1 MFSPF
6 CSPPGSGA
14 ERETNSGE
22 SHRVPSAATFIRT
35 KIKSSLGS
43 SMWLRYAALAPY
55 RTLCSMGISIGGAT
69 SSGHHSDLAETS
81 KYIDRI
87 FNEYKFYS
95 GVDHFYGRAAEVG
108 PGDLSGV
115 GLRLLADGCD
125 HVDLADRFK
134 SKSDHAIQDAVNAT
148 ILSDYPKT
156 DICNLTRHYGESAAA
171 ETFFRANKG
180 YDFIFSC
187 AVLEHV
193 YDPIGSLRAMQEALN
208 PGGMMVHIVDCRDH
222 GQFSDKM
229 HDLSFLRL
237 PKLLY
242 RPLGAAGG
250 PNRIRCSA
258 YIDAVKAM
266 GLNHKLYVT
275 ALAGIPELLPLG
287 TTWDDIAPDLLTRSK
302 QHVAEI
308 RNKLARPFRSMTDD
322 DLMIAGFALVT
333 RTS

>member
-1 MFSPF
+1 
-6 CSPPGSGA
+6 
-14 ERETNSGE
+14 
-22 SHRVPSAATFIRT
+22 
-35 KIKSSLGS
+35 
-43 SMWLRYAALAPY
+43 MWLRYAALAPY
-55 RTLCSMGISIGGAT
+55 RALCSLGISIGGMT

-81 KYIDRI
+81 QYIERI

-95 GVDHFYGRAAEVG
+95 GADHFHGRAAEIG

-134 SKSDHAIQDAVNAT
+134 SKSNPAVQEAVNKEIISKYPGANVAK
-148 ILSDYPKT
+148 LS
-156 DICNLTRHYGESAAA
+156 RHYGESAAA

-193 YDPIGSLRAMQEALN
+193 YDPIGALQAMQQALN
-208 PGGMMVHIVDCRDH
+208 PGGIMVHMVDCRDH
-222 GQFSDKM
+222 GQFSDRL

-250 PNRIRCSA
+250 PNRIRFSA
-258 YIDAVKAM
+258 YVNAVKTIGM
-266 GLNHKLYVT
+266 SHKLYVT
-275 ALAGIPELLPLG
+275 ALAGITDMLPLG
-287 TTWDDIAPDLLTRSK
+287 TTWDDISPELLTRSR
-302 QHVAEI
+302 QHVSEI
-308 RNKLARPFRSMTDD
+308 RSSLANPFRSMDEA
-322 DLMIAGFALVT
+322 DLMITGFALVAHHEE
-333 RTS
+333 

>member
-1 MFSPF
+1 
-6 CSPPGSGA
+6 
-14 ERETNSGE
+14 
-22 SHRVPSAATFIRT
+22 
-35 KIKSSLGS
+35 
-43 SMWLRYAALAPY
+43 MWLRYAALAPY
-55 RTLCSMGISIGGAT
+55 RALCSMGISIGGAT
-69 SSGHHSDLAETS
+69 TSGHHSDKAETS
-81 KYIDRI
+81 KYVERI
-87 FNEYKFYS
+87 FNEYKFYA
-95 GVDHFYGRAAEVG
+95 GVDHFHGRAAEVG

-134 SKSDHAIQDAVNAT
+134 SKADPAVQEAVNKEIVSKYPRTNVAK
-148 ILSDYPKT
+148 LS
-156 DICNLTRHYGESAAA
+156 RHYGESAAA
-171 ETFFRANKG
+171 ETFFRTNKG

-193 YDPIGSLRAMQEALN
+193 YDPIGALQAMHNSLN
-208 PGGMMVHIVDCRDH
+208 PGGIMIHMVDCRDH
-222 GQFSDKM
+222 GQFSDKL

-242 RPLGAAGG
+242 RPLGASGG

-258 YIDAVKAM
+258 YVNAAKAM
-266 GLNHKLYVT
+266 GMNHKLYVT

-287 TTWDDIAPDLLTRSK
+287 TTWEDISPELLTRSQ

-308 RNKLARPFRSMTDD
+308 RYKLAKPFRSMSDD

-333 RTS
+333 REAGARVRRSG

>member
-1 MFSPF
+1 M
-6 CSPPGSGA
+6 SG
-14 ERETNSGE
+14 T
-22 SHRVPSAATFIRT
+22 ATLIRT

-55 RTLCSMGISIGGAT
+55 RALCSMGISIGGAT
-69 SSGHHSDLAETS
+69 SSGHHSDLAETN
-81 KYIDRI
+81 KYVDRI
-87 FNEYKFYS
+87 FREYKFYA
-95 GVDHFYGRAAEVG
+95 GVDHFHGRAAEVG

-115 GLRLLADGCD
+115 GLRLLADGCT

-134 SKSDHAIQDAVNAT
+134 SKSDPAIQDAVNRA
-148 ILSDYPKT
+148 ILSDYPKAN
-156 DICNLTRHYGESAAA
+156 IGKLARHYGESAAA
-171 ETFFRANKG
+171 ETFFRRNMG

-193 YDPIGSLRAMQEALN
+193 YDPVGALQAMHGALN
-208 PGGMMVHIVDCRDH
+208 PGGTMIHIVDCRDH

-242 RPLGAAGG
+242 RPLGASGG

-258 YIDAVKAM
+258 YVDAVKAM
-266 GLNHKLYVT
+266 GMGHKLYVT

-287 TTWDDIAPDLLTRSK
+287 TTWDDISPELLTRSQ

-308 RNKLARPFRSMTDD
+308 RNKLATPFRSMSDS
-322 DLMIAGFALVT
+322 DLMITGFALAG

>member
-1 MFSPF
+1 MGES
-6 CSPPGSGA
+6 GKVSGA
-14 ERETNSGE
+14 
-22 SHRVPSAATFIRT
+22 ATLIRT

-43 SMWLRYAALAPY
+43 SLWLRYAALAPY
-55 RTLCSMGISIGGAT
+55 RTLCSLGISIGGAT

-81 KYIDRI
+81 KYVDRI

-95 GVDHFYGRAAEVG
+95 GVDHFHGRAAEIG

-134 SKSDHAIQDAVNAT
+134 SKSDPAVQDAVNRA
-148 ILSDYPKT
+148 ILSDHPKAN
-156 DICNLTRHYGESAAA
+156 IAKLSRHYGESAAA
-171 ETFFRANKG
+171 ETFFHANKD

-193 YDPIGSLRAMQEALN
+193 YDPVSALQAMRQALN
-208 PGGMMVHIVDCRDH
+208 PGGIMVHMVDCRDH
-222 GQFSDKM
+222 GQFSDKL

-237 PKLLY
+237 PRLLY
-242 RPLGAAGG
+242 RPLGASGG

-258 YIDAVKAM
+258 YVNAVKAM
-266 GLNHKLYVT
+266 GMSHKLYVT

-287 TTWDDIAPDLLTRSK
+287 TTWDDISPELLTRSR

-308 RNKLARPFRSMTDD
+308 RNKLAKPFRAMSET
-322 DLMIAGFALVT
+322 DLMIAGFALVA
-333 RTS
+333 REPGASVKFPG

>member
-1 MFSPF
+1 MWVPHLNF
-6 CSPPGSGA
+6 PGSEQPGSRRNKPVA
-14 ERETNSGE
+14 GT
-22 SHRVPSAATFIRT
+22 ATLIRT

-55 RTLCSMGISIGGAT
+55 RVLCSLGISIGGAT
-69 SSGHHSDLAETS
+69 SSGHHSDMAETA
-81 KYIDRI
+81 KYVGRI
-87 FNEYKFYS
+87 FNEYKFYA
-95 GVDHFYGRAAEVG
+95 GVDHFHGRAAEVG

-115 GLRLLADGCD
+115 GLRLLADGCE

-134 SKSDHAIQDAVNAT
+134 SKSDPGIQDAVNRT
-148 ILSDYPKT
+148 ILSDHPKAN
-156 DICNLTRHYGESAAA
+156 IGKLARHYGESAAA

-193 YDPIGSLRAMQEALN
+193 YDPIGSLRAMSEALN
-208 PGGMMVHIVDCRDH
+208 PGGTMVHIVDCRDH
-222 GQFSDKM
+222 GQFSDKL

-258 YIDAVKAM
+258 YVNAAKAM
-266 GLNHKLYVT
+266 GMSYKLYVT

-287 TTWDDIAPDLLTRSK
+287 TTWEDISPELLTRSQ

-308 RNKLARPFRSMTDD
+308 RNKLAKPFRSMSDD
-322 DLMIAGFALVT
+322 DLMIVGFALVT
-333 RTS
+333 RSS